1 VLVIAFCD
9 HELSDRVYNHLRTV
23 KWEVR
28 RRRMRRPARCKR
40 ALPKTNEFAD
50 GPERF
55 GVAGVTQK
63 QTKE

>member
-9 HELSDRVYNHLRTV
+9 HELSD
-23 KWEVR
+23 
-28 RRRMRRPARCKR
+28 PI
-40 ALPKTNEFAD
+40 PKTTREPALIKSNEFVD